1 MLSARKTFY
10 LVTFRN
16 SSEQQNDN
24 SLFPSN
30 FKGGKKITVVH
41 FTTTTHNSKLS
52 PGFFRALTDAG
63 EEED

>member
-1 MLSARKTFY
+1 MITAYSR
-10 LVTFRN
+10 VI
-16 SSEQQNDN
+16 S
-24 SLFPSN
+24 
-30 FKGGKKITVVH
+30 KGGKKITVVH